1 VATSDGEWRI
11 VDRYVNAI
19 DAHIV
24 RGRLEAE
31 GIPAE
36 VGNEHLVTQNW
47 LWSQA
52 VGGVVIRVPA
62 GRLADAREVIAA
74 LDKGEYAQPSSDDTD
89 VCEHCGSSLVRV
101 GMTRELSLFS
111 SFFIGLPLPFR
122 RQIYRCPNCRVTLA
136 L

>member
-1 VATSDGEWRI
+1 MPGSAWCV

-31 GIPAE
+31 GVPAM

-52 VGGVVIRVPA
+52 LGGVVIRVPE
-62 GRLADAREVIAA
+62 GQLAQARQIIAA
-74 LDKGEYAQPSSDDTD
+74 LDKGECAQPDDEVAD
-89 VCEHCGSSLVRV
+89 VCGKCAQPLVLTGSGL
-101 GMTRELSLFS
+101 TREFSLFS
-111 SFFIGLPLPFR
+111 SILLGLPLPFL
-122 RQIYRCPNCRVTLA
+122 RQRYRCPKCGTQR
-136 L
+136 

>member
-1 VATSDGEWRI
+1 MEEIAWRI

-31 GIPAE
+31 GIPAV

-52 VGGVVIRVPA
+52 VGGVIIRVPEEM
-62 GRLADAREVIAA
+62 LPEARRIIAA
-74 LDKGEYAQPSSDDTD
+74 LDNGEFATPPDQAADSCDKCGAALVHTD
-89 VCEHCGSSLVRV
+89 WTRKISLAS
-101 GMTRELSLFS
+101 T
-111 SFFIGLPLPFR
+111 FFLGIPLPFWR
-122 RQIYRCPNCRVTLA
+122 RSYHCPNCQGLV
-136 L
+136 